1 MTYVGEERRFE
12 RVRFFGL
19 HFCLYERL
27 LHFLPLGDGHRSAD
41 KAQRFSVRVALIHGC
56 AHFYP
61 FILLRGG
68 KPLSAYPIFLA
79 HFLRFAI
86 GEALEGVPHAF
97 AVFIADFRE
106 TGGGGHDNQVAVMC
120 HLLFGDVQ
128 VVADV
133 AREEAGLQIPF
144 PRGHVGSVEGS
155 GQLMVGGFQHL
166 LRQHQFGIVHTKD
179 IDAAFRFGMYGD
191 DGQMSFRLL
200 QIILKGY
207 LPVVIQFA
215 VPVGQF
221 RRIIRIE
228 FAVFLS
234 QYFFFGQDVFLESGI
249 HFPVDI
255 VDNPATGVEYELD
268 TGIEDR
274 HVFDQTAIAPH
285 DLQPPAPLMQRP
297 LEPYH
302 IDDGQCHQR
311 EKQGQIIFVPL
322 EKSGGLH
329 TKNSVVGTQAEQQSA
344 LYVVGIIDDG
354 RGRPHRCRFHSVRMR
369 RSVQAAFDHREQMF
383 LYFTVCPKIAA
394 DQQERHHFLRF
405 FPALRADPA
414 PVGHEDL
421 FAHIRDNG
429 RHQFHVLGTY
439 VNRAVLDAKLFIDR
453 GHKVIAPQTVFG
465 IGIDD

>member
-1 MTYVGEERRFE
+1 MTVIE
-12 RVRFFGL
+12 VPI
-19 HFCLYERL
+19 RL
-27 LHFLPLGDGHRSAD
+27 SGFPFASRS
-41 KAQRFSVRVALIHGC
+41 STGC

-61 FILLRGG
+61 FILLRGE

-106 TGGGGHDNQVAVMC
+106 TGGGGHDNQVAVMR

-133 AREEAGLQIPF
+133 AREEAGPQIPF

-234 QYFFFGQDVFLESGI
+234 QYFSLGRMYFS
-249 HFPVDI
+249 
-255 VDNPATGVEYELD
+255 
-268 TGIEDR
+268 
-274 HVFDQTAIAPH
+274 
-285 DLQPPAPLMQRP
+285 
-297 LEPYH
+297 
-302 IDDGQCHQR
+302 
-311 EKQGQIIFVPL
+311 K
-322 EKSGGLH
+322 
-329 TKNSVVGTQAEQQSA
+329 VG
-344 LYVVGIIDDG
+344 
-354 RGRPHRCRFHSVRMR
+354 
-369 RSVQAAFDHREQMF
+369 
-383 LYFTVCPKIAA
+383 FTS
-394 DQQERHHFLRF
+394 R
-405 FPALRADPA
+405 
-414 PVGHEDL
+414 
-421 FAHIRDNG
+421 
-429 RHQFHVLGTY
+429 
-439 VNRAVLDAKLFIDR
+439 
-453 GHKVIAPQTVFG
+453 
-465 IGIDD
+465 